1 MSLVYLAKSM
11 TNRGC
16 HPIDLT
22 LGTTGSTY
30 TAPADG
36 WFLLF
41 GVVTES
47 EYSVRMENTVSGFAP
62 ALSRGNTDGAG
73 AATNIPCAKGDS
85 VYVYYEGF
93 STTRFR

>member
-36 WFLLF
+36 WFSLF

-62 ALSRGNTDGAG
+62 ALSRGNTDKAG